1 MLKPNKHGIGCISN
15 MWELVIKKVE
25 KLKGTVTVP
34 GDKSISHRAVMFA
47 ALSEGKSA
55 IFNFLQSEDCLNTK
69 KAFLQMG
76 VKIASRGKA
85 LIVYGKG
92 LHGLTAPGRPID
104 CGNSGTTMRLISGI
118 LAGQKFASVLTGDKY
133 LRRRPMKRV
142 MVPLRAMGAE
152 IKAVQDEFAPLQIN
166 VGNLQ
171 GIDYVLPIASAQV
184 KSSVLLAGLYA
195 SGRTSVTEPVPTRDH
210 TERMLKYL
218 GAKIKKKGPKTTI
231 TAGCRLQGK
240 TIKVPG
246 DISSAGFLLVAASIV
261 PGSRVL
267 IRDVGINPTRN
278 GIITILKKMGAKI
291 KIMNKRNFGS
301 EPVADLEV
309 TASRL
314 RGITITGKII
324 PNIIDELPILTVA
337 AAMANGKTI
346 IRGAREL
353 RVKETDR
360 IRSMASQLRKMGV
373 KIQEL
378 EDGLI
383 IAGPAKLKGTVVNS
397 FGDHR
402 TAMSLAVA
410 ALMAEGT
417 TVIKDTECINTSF
430 PGFEKIIRKISSR

>member
-1 MLKPNKHGIGCISN
+1 MPKLVMNKIGT
-15 MWELVIKKVE
+15 LR
-25 KLKGTVTVP
+25 GTVTVP

-76 VKIASRGKA
+76 VKFASRGKA
-85 LIVYGKG
+85 LIVYGQG
-92 LHGLTAPGRPID
+92 LHGLTNAGKPIH

-118 LAGQKFASVLTGDKY
+118 LAGQKFASILTGDKY

-142 MVPLRAMGAE
+142 IVPLRAMGAE
-152 IKAVQDEFAPLQIN
+152 IKAKQDEFAPLQIKGN
-166 VGNLQ
+166 NLQ
-171 GIDYVLPIASAQV
+171 GIDYVLPVASAQV

-195 SGRTSVTEPVPTRDH
+195 NGRTSVTEPVPTRDH

-218 GAKIKKKGPKTTI
+218 GARINKKGQKTTI
-231 TAGCRLQGK
+231 TADSRLKGK

-261 PGSRVL
+261 PGSKVL

-291 KIMNKRNFGS
+291 KIMNKRNFGA

-314 RGITITGKII
+314 HGITIAGKII

-360 IRSMASQLRKMGV
+360 IRSMSSQLKKMGV

-378 EDGLI
+378 EDGMI
-383 IAGPAKLKGTVVNS
+383 IEGPAKLKGTSVDS

-410 ALMAEGT
+410 GLMAEGKT
-417 TVIKDTECINTSF
+417 KIKDTACINTSF
-430 PGFEKIIRKISSR
+430 PGFEKLLEKITA

>member
-1 MLKPNKHGIGCISN
+1 MLV
-15 MWELVIKKVE
+15 MTRVD

-55 IFNFLQSEDCLNTK
+55 IINFLQSEDCLNTK

-76 VKIASRGKA
+76 IEFVSRGKA

-92 LHGLTAPGRPID
+92 LHGLTAPRQPID

-118 LAGQKFASVLTGDKY
+118 LAGQDFSSILTGDKY

-142 MVPLRAMGAE
+142 MVPLRAMGAV
-152 IKAVQDEFAPLQIN
+152 IKATQDEFAPLHIES
-166 VGNLQ
+166 GNLQ
-171 GIDYVLPIASAQV
+171 GIDYVLPVASAQV

-195 SGRTSVTEPVPTRDH
+195 RGRTSVTEPVATRDH

-218 GAKIKKKGPKTTI
+218 GAKISKKGPRTTI
-231 TAGCRLQGK
+231 TAGSSLQGN
-240 TIKVPG
+240 TIAVPG
-246 DISSAGFLLVAASIV
+246 DISSAGFLMVAASIV
-261 PGSRVL
+261 PGSKVL
-267 IRDVGINPTRN
+267 LLNVGINPTRN
-278 GIITILKKMGAKI
+278 GIITILKKMGAQI
-291 KIMNKRNFGS
+291 KIMNKRNFGA

-309 TASRL
+309 TAHKL
-314 RGITITGKII
+314 RGINIAGKII

-337 AAMANGKTI
+337 AAMATGKTV
-346 IRGAREL
+346 IRGAKEL

-383 IAGPAKLKGTVVNS
+383 IYGPAQLKGTIVDS
-397 FGDHR
+397 SGDHR
-402 TAMSLAVA
+402 TAMSLAIA
-410 ALMAEGT
+410 ALMAEGK

-430 PGFEKIIRKISSR
+430 PGFEKILRKITLR